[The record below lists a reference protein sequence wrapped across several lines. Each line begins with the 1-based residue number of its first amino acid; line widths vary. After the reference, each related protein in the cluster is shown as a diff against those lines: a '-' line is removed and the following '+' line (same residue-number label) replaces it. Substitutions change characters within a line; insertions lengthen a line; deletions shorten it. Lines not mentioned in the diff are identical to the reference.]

1 MNGKK
6 KRPESSETRV
16 FPEVNDQF
24 TQCKNRSSTEMF
36 LFEQQEKMLAYV
48 NEVSKVS
55 VHELSELFNTS
66 LVTIRSDIKS
76 LAMRGL
82 IIRTHGGALSTQRG
96 TNSEI
101 PSKIRAIQN
110 ASAKQIIAEAAVAL
124 IEDDDI
130 IILDSGSTTYE
141 IAQRIAAQNVTV
153 ITNDLKIG
161 TLLAERG
168 DVSLILTGGVL
179 LPKVYALIGS
189 DTTNFLKRI
198 KADKLF
204 LGCDAIDFEWGISNR
219 TIQEVSVKQTMMDA
233 ARYVVAVA
241 DHSKFGKQVFAR
253 LCDIANIDMFITD
266 QMAPALAEELRK
278 QGLQIS
284 IASQMPA
291 KNAEYP
297 EEKATN
303 TE

>member
-1 MNGKK
+1 MSGKK
-6 KRPESSETRV
+6 RKTEPSITRALPEMSERL
-16 FPEVNDQF
+16 PQHIR
-24 TQCKNRSSTEMF
+24 RSSAEMF
-36 LFEQQEKMLAYV
+36 LFERQEKILAYI

-55 VHELSELFNTS
+55 VRELSELFNTS

-76 LAMRGL
+76 PAIRGL

-101 PSKIRAIQN
+101 PSKIRATQN
-110 ASAKQIIAEAAVAL
+110 VSAKQIIAETAASF

-141 IAQRIAAQNVTV
+141 IAQRITSHNVTV

-189 DTTNFLKRI
+189 DTINFLKRI
-198 KADKLF
+198 RADKLF
-204 LGCDAIDFEWGISNR
+204 LGCDAIDFEWGVSNR
-219 TIQEVSVKQTMMDA
+219 TIEEVSIKQTMMAA
-233 ARYVVAVA
+233 ARYVVAVV

-253 LCDIANIDMFITD
+253 LCDMTDIDIFITD
-266 QMAPALAEELRK
+266 QMPPAQVEELRML
-278 QGLQIS
+278 GLQVR

-291 KNAEYP
+291 KDAEQP
-297 EEKATN
+297 GEKTP
-303 TE
+303 